1 MSITLILVIIT
12 SLISYQ
18 AFNNRDLFSKLKH
31 HPYSSHKNKEWYR
44 LLTSGFV
51 HGDFVHLLFNMYV
64 LYNFGEL
71 IENVFISIH
80 GEMMGRSAYLIMY
93 IGSVVISSIPSQ
105 MKHKDNPY
113 YSAIG
118 ASGAVS
124 AILFAY
130 VLFAPWSW
138 LELFFV
144 IPIPAIVFAVLYLAY
159 SSWAINNAK
168 DNIGH
173 SAHFTGAIAGIILTI
188 AIYPEII
195 PLFAERLMD
204 VQGPPRH

>member
-1 MSITLILVIIT
+1 MSITIILVIIT

-18 AFNNRDLFSKLKH
+18 AFNNRELFGKLKH
-31 HPYSSHKNKEWYR
+31 HPYSSDKNKEWYR

-51 HGDFVHLLFNMYV
+51 HGDFVHLIFNMYV
-64 LYNFGEL
+64 LYIFGEM

-80 GEMMGRSAYLIMY
+80 GELMGRMAFLLLY
-93 IGSVVISSIPSQ
+93 ILSIVIASIPSQ
-105 MKHKDNPY
+105 IKHKDNPY

-124 AILFAY
+124 AILFAFI
-130 VLFAPWSW
+130 LFAPWSW

-144 IPIPAIVFAVLYLAY
+144 IPIPAIVFGVLYLAY

-173 SAHFTGAIAGIILTI
+173 SAHFTGAIAGVLLTI

-195 PLFAERLMD
+195 SLFAERVMD
-204 VQGPPRH
+204 VQGPGR